1 MPSALSTYGFLSAKL
16 KTRISKTLP
25 PDTIDR
31 LIAAKSLPEA
41 VQLLKG
47 TEYAAIEEAYST
59 TGDLRAGEAILY
71 AREVELYTGLY
82 RFVSEPVLSFIRAL
96 ALRFEIEKVKDSVRL
111 WFDAHV
117 RGRGIEGKAAYL
129 YRETIVNR
137 FDIDDVL
144 GAADAEALALAF
156 ADTPYAAIV
165 KKEIPAAVT
174 DRSVFAFELALDRFY
189 YQEAF
194 LGASKLSPLDREVA
208 ERVLGVDVD
217 MQNVSWLVRFKG
229 AYGMSLER
237 ATSLLIPRGRAI
249 SASAIA
255 ASYDDEKS
263 GLGSGGA
270 LGLDL
275 LRKTY
280 GSVGALLGGGDAAAR
295 LSMMEVALRSV
306 LASEA
311 NRSLAGYPFSIGIV
325 LAYFTRKREEMR
337 TVMTILNAKFYSL
350 SEERIR
356 SFL

>member
-1 MPSALSTYGFLSAKL
+1 MIHP
-16 KTRISKTLP
+16 TRP
-25 PDTIDR
+25 
-31 LIAAKSLPEA
+31 
-41 VQLLKG
+41 
-47 TEYAAIEEAYST
+47 
-59 TGDLRAGEAILY
+59 
-71 AREVELYTGLY
+71 
-82 RFVSEPVLSFIRAL
+82 
-96 ALRFEIEKVKDSVRL
+96 SVRKE
-111 WFDAHV
+111 APEV
-117 RGRGIEGKAAYL
+117 I
-129 YRETIVNR
+129 
-137 FDIDDVL
+137 
-144 GAADAEALALAF
+144 ADS
-156 ADTPYAAIV
+156 
-165 KKEIPAAVT
+165 
-174 DRSVFAFELALDRFY
+174 SVFAFELALDRFY
-189 YQEAF
+189 YEEAF
-194 LGASKLSPLDREVA
+194 LGASNLSRNDREVA

-237 ATSLLIPRGRAI
+237 ATGLLIPRGRAI
-249 SASAIA
+249 STAAIA

>member
-1 MPSALSTYGFLSAKL
+1 MPSPLSTYGFLSAKL

-25 PDTIDR
+25 VDTIDR

-41 VQLLKG
+41 VQVLKG

-82 RFVSEPVLSFIRAL
+82 RYVSEPVLSFIRSL
-96 ALRFEIEKVKDSVRL
+96 ALRFEIEKVKDCVRL

-117 RGRGIEGKAAYL
+117 RGRGIEGKAAYI
-129 YRETIVNR
+129 YRATIVHP
-137 FDIDDVL
+137 FEIDDVL
-144 GAADAEALALAF
+144 GAADADALAQAF
-156 ADTPYAAIV
+156 GDTPYAAIV
-165 KKEIPAAVT
+165 RKEAPQVIA
-174 DRSVFAFELALDRFY
+174 DSSVFAFELALDRFY
-189 YQEAF
+189 YEEAF
-194 LGASKLSPLDREVA
+194 LGASTLSRGDREVA

-237 ATSLLIPRGRAI
+237 ATGLLIPRGRAI
-249 SASAIA
+249 STAAIA